1 MDLIG
6 LLVFLIVVGLIFW
19 AVRTLAGALAIPA
32 PVEKVITV
40 LLVVVVV
47 LYLLQAVGL
56 WSGGP
61 LLRVR

>member
-6 LLVFLIVVGLIFW
+6 LLVFLIVVGLIWW
-19 AVRTLAGALAIPA
+19 AIRTISGALAIP
-32 PVEKVITV
+32 PPIVTVIQV
-40 LLVVVVV
+40 LLVVIVV
-47 LYLLQAVGL
+47 LYLLQAIGL